1 VVSVAARASAFAAL
15 ALLGGVGTVYA
26 PVPTFTGVAALF
38 ALGLWAFAGGR
49 QPSVAR
55 PKLSRG
61 ARIKPRGNL
70 VTRLVSGYLL
80 VFWLGLIAPLAAYSP
95 RGSTIPPGMSQG
107 SLSNQVLTVT
117 FGLVG
122 ALFLPAAIRRFD
134 KTFQWLVALWV
145 LYLGWAAASLIW
157 SIYPPLTVRNVV
169 AFVLVSVGCFGLGVG
184 FYGSLPNGRDLFL
197 RHVFWASVLSALVI
211 LLPLPFRFEQY
222 HLLEPSQRLD
232 IGGNFPAYV
241 TRPVMVVLLVLVAT
255 SILGVRRWQKRDWFW
270 VVFLVLPLLALKE
283 RGPVMWGLLALGIFY
298 LFYKTSI
305 RERVLQAGTLF
316 IIGVGTY
323 IYYTENVLQTIF
335 GPIVPYLTRG
345 NVEATEKLTGRIPI
359 WQILIEQV
367 GHHPWLGVG
376 FAAFWSPLNIAW
388 LGASNVSA
396 ALTSAHNGYLE
407 ELLNT
412 GVVGLTI
419 LLAFCLGT
427 LTVAHRRARK
437 GDALGWLVFLFMVFY
452 LLLNL
457 TSALTQEYFQPPFVV
472 ILIALGLMASGP
484 AADPPALAGSS
495 DPPPQPPAERPMR
508 KMDDKD
514 L

>member
-1 VVSVAARASAFAAL
+1 
-15 ALLGGVGTVYA
+15 
-26 PVPTFTGVAALF
+26 
-38 ALGLWAFAGGR
+38 
-49 QPSVAR
+49 
-55 PKLSRG
+55 
-61 ARIKPRGNL
+61 
-70 VTRLVSGYLL
+70 
-80 VFWLGLIAPLAAYSP
+80 
-95 RGSTIPPGMSQG
+95 
-107 SLSNQVLTVT
+107 
-117 FGLVG
+117 
-122 ALFLPAAIRRFD
+122 
-134 KTFQWLVALWV
+134 
-145 LYLGWAAASLIW
+145 
-157 SIYPPLTVRNVV
+157 
-169 AFVLVSVGCFGLGVG
+169 VG
-184 FYGSLPNGRDLFL
+184 FYGGLPNGRDLFL

-211 LLPLPFRFEQY
+211 LLPLPFRFQQY
-222 HLLEPSQRLD
+222 DLLDPSQRLD
-232 IGGNFPAYV
+232 IGGNFPTYV
-241 TRPVMVVLLVLVAT
+241 TRPVMVVLLTLVAT
-255 SILGVRRWQKRDWFW
+255 SILGVRRWQGRDWFW

-298 LFYKTSI
+298 LFYKTGI
-305 RERVLQAGTLF
+305 RRRVLQAGTLF

-345 NVEATEKLTGRIPI
+345 NVKATENLTGRIPI

-484 AADPPALAGSS
+484 AADPPS
-495 DPPPQPPAERPMR
+495 QPPAERPMR

-514 L
+514 R